1 MPPTSPRPSRSPL
14 TRDRVFRAAVRLAD
28 RQGLE
33 ALSMRR
39 LATAL
44 KVEAMSLYN
53 HVANKD
59 DLLDGMVELAVGEI
73 VLPAAGLAWKDA
85 LRQRA
90 TAAHEVMLQHP
101 WLPLL
106 MSSRMNIGPNMLGY
120 IESVLRTAREAG
132 FTWADTDQLWNA
144 IDSYVVGFTLQVVN
158 YPVDPAEYA
167 SAAAAYLPMLD
178 ATRFPYMREITAQV
192 ADGTHDGTHDF
203 AFGLELLLE
212 GLERRLGGTAPPSR
226 AARAAGSPR

>member
-1 MPPTSPRPSRSPL
+1 MPPTAPRSPL

-28 RQGLE
+28 RHGLE

-59 DLLDGMVELAVGEI
+59 DLLDGMVDLAVGEI
-73 VLPAAGLAWKDA
+73 TLPPPGLPWKDA
-85 LRQRA
+85 LRLRA

-106 MSSRMNIGPNMLGY
+106 MASRINIGLNMLGY

-132 FTWADTDQLWNA
+132 FSWAETDRLWNA
-144 IDSYVVGFTLQVVN
+144 IDSYVVGFTLQVLN

-178 ATRFPYMREITAQV
+178 AARYPYMREITAQV
-192 ADGTHDGTHDF
+192 AAGTHDGTHDF
-203 AFGLELLLE
+203 AFGLELILD
-212 GLERRLGGTAPPSR
+212 GLERRLGPSLR
-226 AARAAGSPR
+226 SG